1 MAATTSAGS
10 IRSSPT
16 APECGPRREAE
27 ALAERMAD
35 SLPASEVMPAL
46 AEALA
51 SRRGPHSGAVGLD
64 LMLPAE
70 VVAANAR

>member
-1 MAATTSAGS
+1 
-10 IRSSPT
+10 
-16 APECGPRREAE
+16 
-27 ALAERMAD
+27 
-35 SLPASEVMPAL
+35 MPAL

-51 SRRGPHSGAVGLD
+51 SRRGPPSAAAGLD

>member
-1 MAATTSAGS
+1 
-10 IRSSPT
+10 
-16 APECGPRREAE
+16 
-27 ALAERMAD
+27 
-35 SLPASEVMPAL
+35 MPAL